1 MMPMELVGL
10 YVFSYLIGS
19 IPTAYLIGRLVKNVD
34 IRDYGSGNV
43 GGSNLWHN
51 VGKIGNV
58 PQCILDI
65 LIKGSVPIWI
75 GLYGLG
81 LDPTAPL
88 LVVVPLLAIL
98 GHNWSIYLKFQGG
111 RGIAVVFGSLLA
123 LAPLL
128 LAAFAIVALGGWA
141 ITRSAGVWVLISLL
155 MLPLWVMLMPSW
167 AIVGGDRLVISW
179 FCGGLVGLV
188 VLKRLLSNWTPLY
201 KGLPRKKVLFN
212 RLFRDRDID
221 DRTEWVET
229 GRTETRLERPTEA

>member
-43 GGSNLWHN
+43 GGSNLSHH